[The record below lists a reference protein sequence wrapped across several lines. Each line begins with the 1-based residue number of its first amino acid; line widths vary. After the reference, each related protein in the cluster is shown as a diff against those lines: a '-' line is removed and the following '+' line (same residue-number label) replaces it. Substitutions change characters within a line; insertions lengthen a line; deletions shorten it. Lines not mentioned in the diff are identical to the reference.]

1 MGKILKKLHSQRGET
16 MLMALLL
23 FLVGVMV
30 SAVILAAAISA
41 ESDAKA
47 AREEQQAYLTVSS
60 AAELFRD
67 AIQSGD
73 SGGYREIVT
82 KTYAYNYWGGAYL
95 YDTKTEKQN
104 ASGPF
109 SEIFNNVI
117 PKLLESPTTFRKP
130 YTLSMDGLED
140 VTMELSIQPK
150 QGDNDQ
156 FTLTAVF
163 YNDPEGDHP
172 CRMTVRFTGTTTVEN
187 TDWADDYTGNHYY
200 ATTTKIKWTFKII
213 ERPRTQTGD

>member
-67 AIQSGD
+67 AIRSG

-82 KTYAYNYWGGAYL
+82 KTYSGTQLQG
-95 YDTKTEKQN
+95 TKTEKQN

-117 PKLLESPTTFRKP
+117 PTLLTSPTTFRKT

-156 FTLTAVF
+156 FILTAVF
-163 YNDPEGDHP
+163 YNDPEGKHP
-172 CRMTVRFTGTTTVEN
+172 CKMTVRFTGATTVEN

-213 ERPRTQTGD
+213 ERPRTQTGG

>member
-67 AIQSGD
+67 AIQSG

-82 KTYAYNYWGGAYL
+82 KTYSGTQLQG
-95 YDTKTEKQN
+95 TKTEKQN

-109 SEIFNNVI
+109 SEIFNKVI
-117 PKLLESPTTFRKP
+117 PTLLKSPSTYQKP
-130 YTLSMDGLED
+130 FTLSMDGLED

-172 CRMTVRFTGTTTVEN
+172 CRMTVTFTGETTQTP
-187 TDWADDYTGNHYY
+187 TDWYDSGLRYE
-200 ATTTKIKWTFKII
+200 ATTTEIKWTGATIT
-213 ERPRTQTGD
+213 RPRTQTGG

>member
-1 MGKILKKLHSQRGET
+1 MGKIRKKLHSQRGET

-67 AIQSGD
+67 AIQSG

-82 KTYAYNYWGGAYL
+82 KTYSGTQLQG
-95 YDTKTEKQN
+95 TKTEKQN

-117 PKLLESPTTFRKP
+117 PTLLKSPSTYQKP
-130 YTLSMDGLED
+130 FTLSMDGLED

-172 CRMTVRFTGTTTVEN
+172 CQMTVRFTGTTTVEN

-213 ERPRTQTGD
+213 ERPRTQTGG

>member
-67 AIQSGD
+67 AIQSG

-82 KTYAYNYWGGAYL
+82 KTYVYTYWGSYL
-95 YDTKTEKQN
+95 TESKTEKQN

-117 PKLLESPTTFRKP
+117 PTLLTSPTTFRKT
-130 YTLSMDGLED
+130 YTLSMTGLED

-150 QGDNDQ
+150 QGDNSQ
-156 FTLTAVF
+156 FILTAVF

-172 CRMTVRFTGTTTVEN
+172 CRMTVTFTGETTKTPTEWY
-187 TDWADDYTGNHYY
+187 DSDLLYK
-200 ATTTKIKWTFKII
+200 ATTTEIKWTGATIT
-213 ERPRTQTGD
+213 RPRTQTGD

>member
-67 AIQSGD
+67 AIQSG
-73 SGGYREIVT
+73 SGRYREIVT
-82 KTYAYNYWGGAYL
+82 KTYSGTQLQG
-95 YDTKTEKQN
+95 TKTEKQN

-109 SEIFNNVI
+109 SEIFNKVI
-117 PKLLESPTTFRKP
+117 PTLLKSPSTYQKP
-130 YTLSMDGLED
+130 FTLSMDGLED

-172 CRMTVRFTGTTTVEN
+172 CRMTVTFTGETTQTP
-187 TDWADDYTGNHYY
+187 TDWYDSGLRYE
-200 ATTTKIKWTFKII
+200 ATTTEIKWTGATIT
-213 ERPRTQTGD
+213 RPRTQTGG

>member
-1 MGKILKKLHSQRGET
+1 MEKLLKKLHSQRGET

-82 KTYAYNYWGGAYL
+82 KTYSGTQLQG
-95 YDTKTEKQN
+95 TKTEKQN

-109 SEIFNNVI
+109 SEIFNKVI
-117 PKLLESPTTFRKP
+117 PSLLKSPSTYQKS
-130 YTLSMDGLED
+130 YTLSMAGVED

-150 QGDNDQ
+150 QGNNDQ
-156 FTLTAVF
+156 FILTAVF
-163 YNDPEGDHP
+163 YNDPEGKHP
-172 CRMTVRFTGTTTVEN
+172 CKMTLTALGVKTISTEQK
-187 TDWADDYTGNHYY
+187 WGNYWEQY
-200 ATTTKIKWTFKII
+200 EATTTEMKWSQLTIT
-213 ERPRTQTGD
+213 RPRTRTGD

>member
-67 AIQSGD
+67 AIQSGKSGS

-82 KTYAYNYWGGAYL
+82 KTYSGTQLQG
-95 YDTKTEKQN
+95 TKTEKQN

-117 PKLLESPTTFRKP
+117 PTLLTSPTTFRKT

-140 VTMELSIQPK
+140 VTMELTIQPK
-150 QGDNDQ
+150 QEDNTQ

-163 YNDPEGDHP
+163 YNDTEGKHP
-172 CRMTVRFTGTTTVEN
+172 CQMTVGFGGTTNVKY
-187 TDWADDYTGNHYY
+187 TDWGDDYTGNHYY
-200 ATTTKIKWTFKII
+200 ATTTEIKWTGATIT
-213 ERPRTQTGD
+213 RPRTKTGG

>member
-67 AIQSGD
+67 AIQSG

-82 KTYAYNYWGGAYL
+82 KTYSGTQLQG
-95 YDTKTEKQN
+95 TKTEKQN

-109 SEIFNNVI
+109 SEIFNKVI
-117 PKLLESPTTFRKP
+117 PTLLKSPSTYQKP
-130 YTLSMDGLED
+130 FTLSMDGLED

-172 CRMTVRFTGTTTVEN
+172 CRMTVTFTGETTQTP
-187 TDWADDYTGNHYY
+187 TDWYDSGLRYE
-200 ATTTKIKWTFKII
+200 ATTTKIKWTGATIT
-213 ERPRTQTGD
+213 RPRTQTGG

>member
-67 AIQSGD
+67 AIRSD

-82 KTYAYNYWGGAYL
+82 ETYSGTQLQG
-95 YDTKTEKQN
+95 TKTEKQN

-109 SEIFNNVI
+109 SEIFNKVI
-117 PKLLESPTTFRKP
+117 PPLLKSPSTYQKP
-130 YTLSMDGLED
+130 FTLSMDGLED
-140 VTMELSIQPK
+140 VTMDLSNQPK

-172 CRMTVRFTGTTTVEN
+172 CRMTVTFIGKTTKTPTYWYDSGLRYE
-187 TDWADDYTGNHYY
+187 
-200 ATTTKIKWTFKII
+200 ATTTEIKWSQSTIT
-213 ERPRTQTGD
+213 RPRTQTGG

>member
-67 AIQSGD
+67 AIQSG

-82 KTYAYNYWGGAYL
+82 KTYSGTQLQG
-95 YDTKTEKQN
+95 TKTEKQN

-117 PKLLESPTTFRKP
+117 PTLLTSPTTFRKT
-130 YTLSMDGLED
+130 YTLSMTGLED

-163 YNDPEGDHP
+163 YNDTEGKHP
-172 CRMTVRFTGTTTVEN
+172 CQMTVGFGGTTNVKY
-187 TDWADDYTGNHYY
+187 TDWGDDYTGNHYY
-200 ATTTKIKWTFKII
+200 ATTTEIKWDQPTIT
-213 ERPRTQTGD
+213 RPRTQTGG

>member
-67 AIQSGD
+67 AIRSG
-73 SGGYREIVT
+73 SGGYQEIVT
-82 KTYAYNYWGGAYL
+82 KTYVYTYWGSYL
-95 YDTKTEKQN
+95 TESKTEKQN

-117 PKLLESPTTFRKP
+117 PTLLTSPTTFRKT
-130 YTLSMDGLED
+130 YTLSMTGLED
-140 VTMELSIQPK
+140 VTMELTIQPK
-150 QGDNDQ
+150 QEDNTQ

-163 YNDPEGDHP
+163 YNDTEGKHP
-172 CRMTVRFTGTTTVEN
+172 CQMTVGFGGTTNVKY
-187 TDWADDYTGNHYY
+187 TDWGDDYTGNHYY
-200 ATTTKIKWTFKII
+200 ATTTEIKWDQPTIT
-213 ERPRTQTGD
+213 RPRTKTGG

>member
-67 AIQSGD
+67 AIQSG
-73 SGGYREIVT
+73 SGRYREIVT
-82 KTYAYNYWGGAYL
+82 KTYSGTQLQG
-95 YDTKTEKQN
+95 TKTEKQN

-117 PKLLESPTTFRKP
+117 PTLLTSPTTFRKT
-130 YTLSMDGLED
+130 YTLSMTGLED
-140 VTMELSIQPK
+140 VTMELTIQPK
-150 QGDNDQ
+150 QEDNTQ

-163 YNDPEGDHP
+163 YNDTEGKHP
-172 CRMTVRFTGTTTVEN
+172 CQMTVGFGGTTNVKY
-187 TDWADDYTGNHYY
+187 TDWGDDYTGNHYY
-200 ATTTKIKWTFKII
+200 ATTTEIKWTGATIT
-213 ERPRTQTGD
+213 RPRTQTGG

>member
-1 MGKILKKLHSQRGET
+1 MEKLLRKFHSQRGET

-67 AIQSGD
+67 ALQSG

-82 KTYAYNYWGGAYL
+82 KTYSGTQLQG
-95 YDTKTEKQN
+95 TKTEKQN

-109 SEIFNNVI
+109 SEIFNKVI
-117 PKLLESPTTFRKP
+117 PPLLKSPSTYQKP
-130 YTLSMDGLED
+130 FTLSMDGLED

-156 FTLTAVF
+156 FILTAVF
-163 YNDPEGDHP
+163 YNDPEGKHP
-172 CRMTVRFTGTTTVEN
+172 CKMTLTALGVKTVSTEQK
-187 TDWADDYTGNHYY
+187 WGNYWEQY
-200 ATTTKIKWTFKII
+200 EATTTEMKWSQLTIT
-213 ERPRTQTGD
+213 RPRTQTGG

>member
-67 AIQSGD
+67 AIRSD

-82 KTYAYNYWGGAYL
+82 ETYSGTQLQG
-95 YDTKTEKQN
+95 TKTEKQN

-109 SEIFNNVI
+109 SEIFNKVI
-117 PKLLESPTTFRKP
+117 PTLLTSPTTFRKT
-130 YTLSMDGLED
+130 YTLSMTGLED
-140 VTMELSIQPK
+140 VTMELTIQPK
-150 QGDNDQ
+150 QEDNSQ
-156 FTLTAVF
+156 FILTAVF

-172 CRMTVRFTGTTTVEN
+172 CRMTVTFTGETTKTPTEWYGS
-187 TDWADDYTGNHYY
+187 DLLYK
-200 ATTTKIKWTFKII
+200 ATTTEIKWTGATIT
-213 ERPRTQTGD
+213 RPRTQTGG

>member
-67 AIQSGD
+67 AIRSD

-82 KTYAYNYWGGAYL
+82 ETYSGTQLQG
-95 YDTKTEKQN
+95 TKTEKQN

-109 SEIFNNVI
+109 SEIFNKVI
-117 PKLLESPTTFRKP
+117 PPLLKSPSTYQKP
-130 YTLSMDGLED
+130 FTLSMDGLED

-172 CRMTVRFTGTTTVEN
+172 CRMTVTFIGKTTKTPTYWYDSGLRYE
-187 TDWADDYTGNHYY
+187 
-200 ATTTKIKWTFKII
+200 ATTTEIKWSQSTIT
-213 ERPRTQTGD
+213 RPRTQTGG

>member
-82 KTYAYNYWGGAYL
+82 KTYSGTQLQG
-95 YDTKTEKQN
+95 TKTEKQN

-109 SEIFNNVI
+109 SEIFNKVI
-117 PKLLESPTTFRKP
+117 PSLLKSPSTYQKP
-130 YTLSMDGLED
+130 FTLSMDGLED
-140 VTMELSIQPK
+140 VTMELSIQPQ
-150 QGDNDQ
+150 QGNNDV
-156 FTLTAVF
+156 FDLAAVF
-163 YNDPEGDHP
+163 YNDPEGKHP
-172 CRMTVRFTGTTTVEN
+172 CQMTVRFTGTTTVEN

-200 ATTTKIKWTFKII
+200 ATTTEIKWTIVAI
-213 ERPRTQTGD
+213 TRPRTRTGD

>member
-1 MGKILKKLHSQRGET
+1 MEKLLRKLHSQRGET

-67 AIQSGD
+67 AIQSG
-73 SGGYREIVT
+73 SGGYQEIVT
-82 KTYAYNYWGGAYL
+82 ETYWGTQL
-95 YDTKTEKQN
+95 QETKTEEQN

-117 PKLLESPTTFRKP
+117 PMLLERPTTFQKT
-130 YTLSMDGLED
+130 YTLRMTGLDD

-172 CRMTVRFTGTTTVEN
+172 CKMTLTALGVKTVSTEQK
-187 TDWADDYTGNHYY
+187 WGNYWEQY
-200 ATTTKIKWTFKII
+200 KATTTEIKWSQLTIT
-213 ERPRTQTGD
+213 RPRTQTGD

>member
-82 KTYAYNYWGGAYL
+82 KTYSGTQLQG
-95 YDTKTEKQN
+95 TKTEKQN

-109 SEIFNNVI
+109 SEIFNKVI
-117 PKLLESPTTFRKP
+117 PSLLKSPSTYQKP
-130 YTLSMDGLED
+130 FTLSMDGLED
-140 VTMELSIQPK
+140 VTMELSIQPQ
-150 QGDNDQ
+150 QGNNDV
-156 FTLTAVF
+156 FDLAAVF
-163 YNDPEGDHP
+163 YNDPEGKHP
-172 CRMTVRFTGTTTVEN
+172 CQMTVRFTGTTTVEN

-200 ATTTKIKWTFKII
+200 ATTTKIKWTIVAI
-213 ERPRTQTGD
+213 TRPRTQTGD

>member
-1 MGKILKKLHSQRGET
+1 MEKLLKKLHSQRGET

-67 AIQSGD
+67 SIQSG

-82 KTYAYNYWGGAYL
+82 KTYSGTQLQG
-95 YDTKTEKQN
+95 TKTEKQN

-117 PKLLESPTTFRKP
+117 PTLLKSPSTYQKP
-130 YTLSMDGLED
+130 FTLSMDGLED

-156 FTLTAVF
+156 FKLTAVF

>member
-67 AIQSGD
+67 SIQSG

-82 KTYAYNYWGGAYL
+82 ETYSGSQLQG
-95 YDTKTEKQN
+95 TKTEKQN

-117 PKLLESPTTFRKP
+117 PTLLKSPSTYQKP
-130 YTLSMDGLED
+130 FTLSMDGLED

-156 FTLTAVF
+156 FILTAVF
-163 YNDPEGDHP
+163 YNDPEGKHP
-172 CRMTVRFTGTTTVEN
+172 CKMTLTALGVKTISTEQK
-187 TDWADDYTGNHYY
+187 WGNYWEQY
-200 ATTTKIKWTFKII
+200 EATTTEIKWSQLTIT
-213 ERPRTQTGD
+213 RPRTQTGD

>member
-67 AIQSGD
+67 AIQSG

-82 KTYAYNYWGGAYL
+82 KTYSGTQLQG
-95 YDTKTEKQN
+95 TKTEKQN

-117 PKLLESPTTFRKP
+117 PTLLKSPSTYQKP
-130 YTLSMDGLED
+130 FTLSMDGLED

-172 CRMTVRFTGTTTVEN
+172 CRMTVTFTGETTQTPTRWHDSGLRYE
-187 TDWADDYTGNHYY
+187 
-200 ATTTKIKWTFKII
+200 ATTTEIKWTGATIT
-213 ERPRTQTGD
+213 RPRTRTGD

>member
-67 AIQSGD
+67 AIRSGN

-82 KTYAYNYWGGAYL
+82 KTYSDAQLQG
-95 YDTKTEKQN
+95 TKTEKQN

-117 PKLLESPTTFRKP
+117 PTLLTSPTTFRKT

-156 FTLTAVF
+156 FILTAVF
-163 YNDPEGDHP
+163 YNDPEGKHP
-172 CRMTVRFTGTTTVEN
+172 CKMTVRFTGATTVEN

-213 ERPRTQTGD
+213 ERPRTQTGG

>member
-67 AIQSGD
+67 AIRSGS
-73 SGGYREIVT
+73 SGYQEIVT
-82 KTYAYNYWGGAYL
+82 KTYSGTQLQG
-95 YDTKTEKQN
+95 TKTEKQN

-109 SEIFNNVI
+109 SEIFNKVI
-117 PKLLESPTTFRKP
+117 PPLLKSPSTYQKTF
-130 YTLSMDGLED
+130 TLSMDGLED

-156 FTLTAVF
+156 FILTAVF
-163 YNDPEGDHP
+163 YNDPEGKHP
-172 CRMTVRFTGTTTVEN
+172 CKMTLTALGVKTISTEQK
-187 TDWADDYTGNHYY
+187 WGNYWEQY
-200 ATTTKIKWTFKII
+200 EATTTEMKWSQLTIT
-213 ERPRTQTGD
+213 RPRTRTGD

>member
-73 SGGYREIVT
+73 SGRYREIVT
-82 KTYAYNYWGGAYL
+82 KTYSGTQLQG
-95 YDTKTEKQN
+95 TKTEKQN

-109 SEIFNNVI
+109 SEIFNKVI
-117 PKLLESPTTFRKP
+117 PTLLKSPSTYQKP
-130 YTLSMDGLED
+130 FTLSMDGLED
-140 VTMELSIQPK
+140 VTMELSIQPQ
-150 QGDNDQ
+150 QGNNDV
-156 FTLTAVF
+156 FDLAAVF
-163 YNDPEGDHP
+163 YNDPEGKHP
-172 CRMTVRFTGTTTVEN
+172 CQMTVRFTGTTTVEN

-200 ATTTKIKWTFKII
+200 ATTTEIKWTIVAI
-213 ERPRTQTGD
+213 TRPRTRTGD

>member
-67 AIQSGD
+67 AIRSG

-82 KTYAYNYWGGAYL
+82 KTYVYTYWGSYL
-95 YDTKTEKQN
+95 TESKTEKQN

-117 PKLLESPTTFRKP
+117 PTLLTSPTTFRKT
-130 YTLSMDGLED
+130 YTLSMTGLED
-140 VTMELSIQPK
+140 VTMELTIQPK
-150 QGDNDQ
+150 QEDNSQ
-156 FTLTAVF
+156 FILTAVF
-163 YNDPEGDHP
+163 YTDPEGDHP
-172 CRMTVRFTGTTTVEN
+172 CRMTVTFTGETTKTPTEWYGS
-187 TDWADDYTGNHYY
+187 DLLYK
-200 ATTTKIKWTFKII
+200 ATTTEIKWTGATIT
-213 ERPRTQTGD
+213 RPRTQTGG

>member
-67 AIQSGD
+67 AIQSGKSGS

-82 KTYAYNYWGGAYL
+82 KTYSGTQLQG
-95 YDTKTEKQN
+95 TKTEKQN

-117 PKLLESPTTFRKP
+117 PTLLTSPTTFRKT

-172 CRMTVRFTGTTTVEN
+172 CRMTVTFTGETTQTP
-187 TDWADDYTGNHYY
+187 TDWYDSGLRYE
-200 ATTTKIKWTFKII
+200 ATTTEIKWTGATIT
-213 ERPRTQTGD
+213 RPRTQTGG

>member
-67 AIQSGD
+67 AIQSG

-82 KTYAYNYWGGAYL
+82 KTYSGTQLQG
-95 YDTKTEKQN
+95 TKTEKQN

-117 PKLLESPTTFRKP
+117 PTLLTSPTTFRKT
-130 YTLSMDGLED
+130 YTLSMTGLED
-140 VTMELSIQPK
+140 VTMELTIQPK

-172 CRMTVRFTGTTTVEN
+172 CRMTVTFTGETTQTPTYWYDSGLRYE
-187 TDWADDYTGNHYY
+187 
-200 ATTTKIKWTFKII
+200 ATTTEIKWTGATIT
-213 ERPRTQTGD
+213 RPRTQTGG

>member
-1 MGKILKKLHSQRGET
+1 MEKLLRKFHSQRGET

-67 AIQSGD
+67 AIQSG

-82 KTYAYNYWGGAYL
+82 KTYSGTQLQG
-95 YDTKTEKQN
+95 TKTEKQN

-109 SEIFNNVI
+109 SEIFNKVI
-117 PKLLESPTTFRKP
+117 PTLLKSPSTYQKP
-130 YTLSMDGLED
+130 FTLSMDGLED

-172 CRMTVRFTGTTTVEN
+172 CRMTVTFTGETTQTP
-187 TDWADDYTGNHYY
+187 TDWYDSGLRYE
-200 ATTTKIKWTFKII
+200 ATTTEIKWTGATIT
-213 ERPRTQTGD
+213 RPRTQTGG

>member
-41 ESDAKA
+41 ESDAKG

-67 AIQSGD
+67 AIQSG
-73 SGGYREIVT
+73 SGRYREIVT
-82 KTYAYNYWGGAYL
+82 KTYSGTQLQG
-95 YDTKTEKQN
+95 TKTEKQN

-109 SEIFNNVI
+109 SEIFNKVI
-117 PKLLESPTTFRKP
+117 PTLLKSPSTYQKP
-130 YTLSMDGLED
+130 FTLSMDGLED

-163 YNDPEGDHP
+163 YNDPEGDIP
-172 CRMTVRFTGTTTVEN
+172 AG
-187 TDWADDYTGNHYY
+187 
-200 ATTTKIKWTFKII
+200 
-213 ERPRTQTGD
+213 

>member
-67 AIQSGD
+67 ALQSG

-82 KTYAYNYWGGAYL
+82 KTYSGTQLQG
-95 YDTKTEKQN
+95 TKTEKQN

-109 SEIFNNVI
+109 SEIFNKVI
-117 PKLLESPTTFRKP
+117 PPLLKSPSTYQKP
-130 YTLSMDGLED
+130 FTLSMDGLED

-156 FTLTAVF
+156 FILTAVF
-163 YNDPEGDHP
+163 YNDPEGKHP
-172 CRMTVRFTGTTTVEN
+172 CKMTLTALGVKTVSTEQK
-187 TDWADDYTGNHYY
+187 WGNYWEQY
-200 ATTTKIKWTFKII
+200 EATTTEMKWSQLTIT
-213 ERPRTQTGD
+213 RPRTQTGG

>member
-67 AIQSGD
+67 AIQSG
-73 SGGYREIVT
+73 SGRYREIVT
-82 KTYAYNYWGGAYL
+82 KTYSGTQLQGI
-95 YDTKTEKQN
+95 KTEKQN

-109 SEIFNNVI
+109 SEIFNKVI
-117 PKLLESPTTFRKP
+117 PTLLKSPSTYQKP
-130 YTLSMDGLED
+130 FTLSMDGLED

-150 QGDNDQ
+150 QGDNSQ
-156 FTLTAVF
+156 FILTAVF

-172 CRMTVRFTGTTTVEN
+172 CRMTVTFTGETTKTPTEWYGS
-187 TDWADDYTGNHYY
+187 DLLYK
-200 ATTTKIKWTFKII
+200 ATTTEIKWTGATIT
-213 ERPRTQTGD
+213 RPRTQTGG

>member
-67 AIQSGD
+67 AIQSG
-73 SGGYREIVT
+73 SGRYREIVT
-82 KTYAYNYWGGAYL
+82 KTYVYTYWGSYL
-95 YDTKTEKQN
+95 TESKTEKQN

-117 PKLLESPTTFRKP
+117 PTLLTSPTTFRKT

-172 CRMTVRFTGTTTVEN
+172 CRMTVTFTGETTKTPTKWYDSGLRYE
-187 TDWADDYTGNHYY
+187 
-200 ATTTKIKWTFKII
+200 ATTTEIKWTGATIT
-213 ERPRTQTGD
+213 RPRTQTGG

>member
-1 MGKILKKLHSQRGET
+1 MEKLLKKLHSQRGET

-67 AIQSGD
+67 AIQSG

-82 KTYAYNYWGGAYL
+82 KTYSGTQLQG
-95 YDTKTEKQN
+95 TKTEKQN

-109 SEIFNNVI
+109 SEIFNKVI
-117 PKLLESPTTFRKP
+117 PPLLKSPSTYQKP
-130 YTLSMDGLED
+130 FTLSMDGLED

-156 FTLTAVF
+156 FILTAVF
-163 YNDPEGDHP
+163 YNDPEGKHP
-172 CRMTVRFTGTTTVEN
+172 CKMTLTALGVKTVSTEQK
-187 TDWADDYTGNHYY
+187 WGNYWEQY
-200 ATTTKIKWTFKII
+200 EATTTEMKWSQLTIT
-213 ERPRTQTGD
+213 RPRTQTGG

>member
-1 MGKILKKLHSQRGET
+1 MEKLLKKLHSQRGET

-67 AIQSGD
+67 SIQSGD

-82 KTYAYNYWGGAYL
+82 ETYSGKQLQG
-95 YDTKTEKQN
+95 TKTEKQN

-117 PKLLESPTTFRKP
+117 PTLLKSPSTYQKP
-130 YTLSMDGLED
+130 FTLSMDGLED

-172 CRMTVRFTGTTTVEN
+172 CRMTVTFTGETTKTP
-187 TDWADDYTGNHYY
+187 TDWYDSGLRYE
-200 ATTTKIKWTFKII
+200 ATTTEIKWTGATIT
-213 ERPRTQTGD
+213 RPRTKTGD

>member
-1 MGKILKKLHSQRGET
+1 MEKLLKKLHSQRGET

-67 AIQSGD
+67 SIQSG
-73 SGGYREIVT
+73 SGGDREIVPQ
-82 KTYAYNYWGGAYL
+82 TYSGTQLQG
-95 YDTKTEKQN
+95 TKTEKQN

-117 PKLLESPTTFRKP
+117 PTLLKSPSTYQKP
-130 YTLSMDGLED
+130 FTLSMDGLED

>member
-1 MGKILKKLHSQRGET
+1 MEKLLRKLHSQRGET

-67 AIQSGD
+67 AIQSGN

-82 KTYAYNYWGGAYL
+82 KTYSDAQLQG
-95 YDTKTEKQN
+95 TKTEKQN

-117 PKLLESPTTFRKP
+117 PTLLTSPTTFRKT

-150 QGDNDQ
+150 QGDNSQ
-156 FTLTAVF
+156 FILTAVF
-163 YNDPEGDHP
+163 YNDPEGNHP
-172 CRMTVRFTGTTTVEN
+172 CRMTVTFTGETTKTPTEWYGS
-187 TDWADDYTGNHYY
+187 DLLYK
-200 ATTTKIKWTFKII
+200 ATTTEIKWTGATIT
-213 ERPRTQTGD
+213 RPRTQTGG

>member
-67 AIQSGD
+67 AIQSG

-82 KTYAYNYWGGAYL
+82 KTYVYTYWGSYL
-95 YDTKTEKQN
+95 TESKTEKQN

-117 PKLLESPTTFRKP
+117 PTLLTSPTTFRKT
-130 YTLSMDGLED
+130 YTLSMTGLED

-150 QGDNDQ
+150 QGDNSQ
-156 FTLTAVF
+156 FILTAVF

-172 CRMTVRFTGTTTVEN
+172 CRMTVTFTGETTKTPTEWHGS
-187 TDWADDYTGNHYY
+187 DLLYK
-200 ATTTKIKWTFKII
+200 ATTTEIKWTGATIT
-213 ERPRTQTGD
+213 RPRTKTGG